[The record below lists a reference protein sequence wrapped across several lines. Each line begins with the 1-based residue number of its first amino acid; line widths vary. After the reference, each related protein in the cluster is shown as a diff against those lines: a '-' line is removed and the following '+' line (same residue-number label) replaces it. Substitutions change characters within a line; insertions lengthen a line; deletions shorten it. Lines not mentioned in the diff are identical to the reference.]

1 MPHFHMV
8 GVFYVPFVLLV
19 ILLSGSRINRKWL
32 IAGVLAA
39 LIIYLPYI
47 NGELNN
53 HWENTRQIL
62 SGKSKFQVGVVK
74 VLTSQVNVLS
84 NVISRWTGH
93 HLAEYK
99 AFGDAMLGSFYV
111 LAGFNVISVILGIL
125 FLGDFIRDLFRSLR
139 GRRFALRQVFSS
151 SPSLYFTGILLFGP
165 LLLFVLTGHDF
176 ATRYLYV
183 QFPLLFCLPA
193 LFWVK
198 VLRTERW
205 RTFLAGGMTLTT
217 VFNLVIT
224 PVFFHYQKSQI
235 EHAAL
240 FVPTFPGME
249 ALYRSLRAD
258 APSDARIFIQWK
270 DLAAATKGEAYNTAN
285 TIAQYV
291 SMRDELYFLTK
302 KPLET
307 RFYLLEPSTQTGKTN
322 GRPILESNGIR
333 LISVAP
339 TNS

>member
-1 MPHFHMV
+1 
-8 GVFYVPFVLLV
+8 
-19 ILLSGSRINRKWL
+19 
-32 IAGVLAA
+32 
-39 LIIYLPYI
+39 
-47 NGELNN
+47 
-53 HWENTRQIL
+53 
-62 SGKSKFQVGVVK
+62 
-74 VLTSQVNVLS
+74 
-84 NVISRWTGH
+84 
-93 HLAEYK
+93 
-99 AFGDAMLGSFYV
+99 MLGSFYV

-205 RTFLAGGMTLTT
+205 RTVLAGGMILTT

-224 PVFFHYQKSQI
+224 PVFFRYQNLQI

-249 ALYRSLRAD
+249 AIYRALRTD
-258 APSDARIFIQWK
+258 APPDARIFIQWK
-270 DLAAATKGEAYNTAN
+270 DFAAATQGEAYDTAS

-291 SMRDELYFLTK
+291 SMRDELYFLHK
-302 KPLET
+302 KPQAN
-307 RFYLLEPSTQTGKTN
+307 RFYMLEPATHTGKAN
-322 GRPILESNGIR
+322 GRAIFESNGIR
-333 LISVAP
+333 LISAAS
-339 TNS
+339 TKS